1 MTGICVSSLQLQ
13 LIERNCITRPKRRIV
28 QPLPPTNRLSPKN
41 QVTLPRD
48 AAALV
53 GGPAHMRALPQRMPG
68 RRERTLFHPVV
79 VLMTEDG
86 LRRRERLIIDDTTI
100 VSADKTVLV
109 QELNA
114 GAVPLAI
121 DDQRR
126 VVIPAHLVEY
136 LRLQRDALF
145 VPTADLIY
153 LWNPDEFRRWQEA
166 VPPAGSLDLSRFII
180 V

>member
-1 MTGICVSSLQLQ
+1 M
-13 LIERNCITRPKRRIV
+13 

-41 QVTLPRD
+41 QVTLPRE
-48 AAALV
+48 AAALA
-53 GGPAHMRALPQRMPG
+53 GGPAHLRALPQRMPG
-68 RRERTLFHPVV
+68 RRDRTLLHAVV
-79 VLMTEDG
+79 VLMTEEG
-86 LRRRERLIIDDTTI
+86 LRRRERLIIDDATLH
-100 VSADKTVLV
+100 SADKTVLV

-114 GAVPLAI
+114 GAVSLAI

-136 LRLQRDALF
+136 LRLQRDAIF

-153 LWNPDEFRRWQEA
+153 LWNPDGFRRWQEE
-166 VPPAGSLDLSRFII
+166 VPPAGGLDLSRFII